1 MKTSLAFRIWLL
13 VSFLLLMLVSCT
25 IGGSTNGV
33 ASIAPTQPPLDSGP
47 TSTTLLP
54 PPALVLLAGPEADLN
69 LAAQIEPIVVQLA
82 AEFGLHY
89 ELRQVM
95 GPDSAPQNTRYVVA
109 LAPASTLAD
118 LVIAM
123 PDVQFVAV
131 GFEGLPQMPNL
142 TMIGSGGDQK
152 YVQGFL
158 AGYIA
163 ALSSNEYRVGII
175 SVGGEVGSR
184 YRTSFLNGAIYF
196 CGFCNPVY
204 PPYEVYPLY
213 YEVDPAGGIQVLQA
227 AAEDLIARSV
237 DTIHVAP
244 GVGNDELLVYLAGRG
259 LMIIGTSA
267 PPDAI
272 LGNWVASVELDFM
285 TSFQEVLRSV
295 LQGSPMGEVSGSI
308 KITYTNPNFLS
319 QGRIAHLEELLEQ
332 LGDGTIDPVGE

>member
-1 MKTSLAFRIWLL
+1 
-13 VSFLLLMLVSCT
+13 V
-25 IGGSTNGV
+25 
-33 ASIAPTQPPLDSGP
+33 
-47 TSTTLLP
+47 
-54 PPALVLLAGPEADLN
+54 GPEADLT
-69 LAAQIEPIVVQLA
+69 LATQIEPVVVQLA

-95 GPDSAPQNTRYVVA
+95 GPDSSPQNTRYVVV
-109 LAPASTLAD
+109 LAPASTLSD
-118 LVIAM
+118 LVTAM

-142 TMIGSGGDQK
+142 TNIGSGNDQK
-152 YVQGFL
+152 YFQGFI

-163 ALSSNEYRVGII
+163 ALNSDEYRVGII

-204 PPYEVYPLY
+204 PPYKEYPLY
-213 YEVDPAGGIQVLQA
+213 YEVNPAGGIQVLQA
-227 AAEDLIARSV
+227 AAEDLIARGV

-244 GVGNDELLVYLAGRG
+244 GAGNDELLVYLAGRG
-259 LMIIGTSA
+259 LMIIGIST

-272 LGNWVASVELDFM
+272 LGNWITSVELDLM

-295 LQGSPMGEVSGSI
+295 LQGNPMGEVSGSI
-308 KITYTNPNFLS
+308 EITYANPNFLS
-319 QGRIAHLEELLEQ
+319 QGRVAHLEELLEK
-332 LGDGTIDPVGE
+332 LVDGTIDPVGD